1 MTAGTPA
8 GTGTGMGMGRGAH
21 RDLRAAITDTRVSR
35 WSIVRAMFA
44 GSAALGSAVALAA
57 VAAWLIARA
66 AQMPSPADVALA
78 AVMVRFFGISRG
90 VFRYVERLASHDAA
104 LRGVVRLRE
113 ATYERLASA
122 SARTVL
128 SLRRGD
134 IVARA
139 GADLDAVG
147 DAVVRSIIP
156 VGVAA
161 IVSCLAVAVVGS
173 QLPVAGV
180 ALALALLLAAAVPAL
195 LTARSARV
203 AAAAGVLAHADVTTA
218 TLAAIEGAAEHR
230 VWDDAGAAR
239 DELARANR
247 AFEDAADAA
256 ARPAALAAGAQALFA
271 GLGLVVALWLGV
283 RAASAGDVSG
293 PAAAVVALTPL
304 AAFEAV
310 GAIPAAIMQYF
321 RSSAAATRLAT
332 MADGEADGDADADA
346 DAEPDVGRAAELG
359 ADPALVL
366 AGLSAGWPDA
376 TPTRPVTARVRPGR
390 VLAIVGR
397 SGVGKT
403 TLLLTIAGA
412 LPARAG
418 GATFGGRPL
427 RPADAG
433 PTYALTLED
442 AHVFGTSVLENL
454 RVARGDVTE
463 AEAWAA
469 LERVG
474 LATWAR
480 ALPAGIA
487 TELGSGGHTVSGG
500 ERRRLLI
507 ARALV
512 SRAPLHL
519 VDEPGEH
526 LDDDGIAAF
535 GAYLDAM
542 RAEGRSVVVVTHDD
556 AVMAMTDEV
565 VSLDGG

>member
-1 MTAGTPA
+1 MTAAATRDA
-8 GTGTGMGMGRGAH
+8 RGA
-21 RDLRAAITDTRVSR
+21 LRAAIRDTRVSR
-35 WSIVRAMFA
+35 WSVVRAMLA

-66 AQMPSPADVALA
+66 AQMPSPADVAVA

-104 LRGVVRLRE
+104 MHGVVRLRE
-113 ATYERLASA
+113 STYERLASA

-139 GADLDAVG
+139 GSDLDAVG
-147 DAVVRSIIP
+147 DVVVRSIIP

-161 IVSCLAVAVVGS
+161 IVSCVAIAVVGS
-173 QLPVAGV
+173 QLPAAGV

-195 LTARSARV
+195 LTSRSARV
-203 AAAAGVLAHADVTTA
+203 AALAGVRAHADVTTA
-218 TLAAIEGAAEHR
+218 TLAAIEGAAEYR
-230 VWDDAGAAR
+230 VWDDVGVAR
-239 DELARANR
+239 DELSRANR

-256 ARPAALAAGAQALFA
+256 ARPASLAAASQALFA
-271 GLGLVVALWLGV
+271 GLGLVASVWLGV
-283 RAASAGDVSG
+283 RAASAGDISG

-321 RSSAAATRLAT
+321 RSAAAATRLAT
-332 MADGEADGDADADA
+332 MADGDENDDAGAVSALDRGDV
-346 DAEPDVGRAAELG
+346 PTL
-359 ADPALVL
+359 ALD
-366 AGLSAGWPDA
+366 GLSAGWPGA
-376 TPTRPVTARVRPGR
+376 TATKPVTAHVEPGR

-412 LPARAG
+412 LRPQAG
-418 GATFGGRPL
+418 GSTYGGRAL
-427 RPADAG
+427 TPADAG

-442 AHVFGTSVLENL
+442 AHIFGTSVLENI
-454 RVARGDVTE
+454 RVARGDVTD

-474 LATWAR
+474 LAAWAR
-480 ALPAGIA
+480 ALPAGIE

-500 ERRRLLI
+500 ERRRLLM

-512 SRAPLHL
+512 SPAPLHL

-542 RAEGRSVVVVTHDD
+542 RAESRSVVVVTHDD
-556 AVMAMTDEV
+556 VVMQMADEV
-565 VSLDGG
+565 VNLDAR